1 MNNTHPL
8 QFICIRGLETA
19 YRTGKPVGIFV
30 AVWRLEQAG
39 ILTDDEKAI
48 YHEIDVK
55 KTFRIP
61 SSMMM
66 TRGV

>member
-8 QFICIRGLETA
+8 KYVRIQGRETA
-19 YRTGKPVGIFV
+19 YRTGKPVGIFA

-48 YHEIDVK
+48 YHEIDNVW
-55 KTFRIP
+55 F
-61 SSMMM
+61 SSLLAD
-66 TRGV
+66 VF